1 MADRAPPTSALDHAD
16 FHNTNTEKALEHTRL
31 QDAQLARGYSR
42 DVVELVS
49 AIIDV
54 LQVGVHVGPTER
66 HKKDNQQGNVRSY
79 LQQAASAFCLDAISS
94 PRWSNGEG
102 EAIPTVCDWT
112 HVLKEAPTGGT

>member
-54 LQVGVHVGPTER
+54 LQVGVHVGPPVNTQ
-66 HKKDNQQGNVRSY
+66 KGQGHVRSY
-79 LQQAASAFCLDAISS
+79 FQKAASTFCLGAISS
-94 PRWSNGEG
+94 PLWSNGAG
-102 EAIPTVCDWT
+102 EAIPNVCDWT
-112 HVLKEAPTGGT
+112 HVLKEAPTGGP